1 MMNAEDKARAILDA
15 IAQEAQAKWG
25 DG

>member
-25 DG
+25 DK